1 MKGFN
6 KLVLAISVLLLI
18 ASCNKKDVP
27 QKTYFFTFNVKMSNK
42 INEPTILNGY
52 YGTMNLYKGDF
63 SKTDSLNTREPVPAR
78 FEILLFEESTKEILD
93 KTSYLKDG
101 KVFYDL
107 KKIKQAEIEPKIIIT
122 PNKNGFYQFDPND
135 ADFLAIICINKRTGY
150 YPGGLGMLQS
160 PNGSTRKLD
169 MRIDYQATF

>member
-1 MKGFN
+1 MRGFN
-6 KLVLAISVLLLI
+6 KLVLAISVLLLV

-93 KTSYLKDG
+93 KT
-101 KVFYDL
+101 
-107 KKIKQAEIEPKIIIT
+107 
-122 PNKNGFYQFDPND
+122 
-135 ADFLAIICINKRTGY
+135 
-150 YPGGLGMLQS
+150 
-160 PNGSTRKLD
+160 
-169 MRIDYQATF
+169 